1 MSPKIIV
8 ATGNSGKLQEI
19 RDIFIDFPGTLISM
33 KEFWKDI
40 PEIEETGDTFFD
52 NACIKADW
60 VYEHSTCWALADDSG
75 LVVDALGGAPG
86 VKSARFAGIQGNT
99 EANNVKLLYALS
111 DMEPE
116 NRTARFVCSVVLRV
130 DKETL
135 LQAEGTCEGTIIDT
149 LRGNGGFGYDPLFI
163 PTGYSKT
170 FAELTGDE
178 KHRISHRGKALRTL
192 RKQLYEYYV

>member
-8 ATGNSGKLQEI
+8 ATGNSGKLREI

-40 PEIEETGDTFFD
+40 PEIEETGDTFFE
-52 NACIKADW
+52 NACIKANW
-60 VYEHSTCWALADDSG
+60 VFEHSTCWALADDSG

-111 DMEPE
+111 DIEPE

-149 LRGNGGFGYDPLFI
+149 LRGSGGFGYDPLFI